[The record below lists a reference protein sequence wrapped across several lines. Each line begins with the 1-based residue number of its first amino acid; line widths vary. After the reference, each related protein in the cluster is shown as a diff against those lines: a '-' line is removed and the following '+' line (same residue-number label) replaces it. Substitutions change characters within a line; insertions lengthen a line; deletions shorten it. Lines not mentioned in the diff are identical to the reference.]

1 MKVYRNYYGA
11 SVDRGIGIQAQS
23 PELKQLNLDGIL
35 KELSSMHA
43 LESSEHDKEML
54 SYLVEKNGYTILG
67 VSYTEQPKAS
77 GYNRSAPCGLQYI
90 INSQELTEACTEL
103 GSIVNF
109 VSFQKPES
117 DNPAPLNS
125 IPRNES
131 GYTFHNSPAIIA
143 PIIDSMVRVAVSP
156 ETDILVIALPKGKNS
171 EYATARFAIAELLCY
186 LPASLRM
193 NIRFFTGLPVQDG
206 KTDPIEGLDN
216 AIKFGANVIF
226 CPNEY
231 FRTLIS
237 HRNCYGVD
245 MDQPGRQYG
254 AFAQYISNSPDIS
267 DGLATVLSNLNGAL
281 TYDRLNSAAE
291 QTQSGERVSI
301 EKLQSRLAATEREC
315 TRLGG
320 ELRKAKEDCLL
331 IQQKNDETLR
341 QYDNL
346 KYQYNQLNLQYDK
359 LNRAQYSRPA
369 KVQHTRYADY
379 EVEREMPSILKGIIF
394 ALISIL
400 MMAIAI
406 LVYNGVTR
414 GFSHIFDFSQ
424 IRQETTAAPEP
435 IPTLPDHQTEQDTE
449 PAAQDTPTPSPTP
462 TEKLTEKTTDTP
474 TPKPTD
480 TPTIKPTDTPTTKT
494 TDTPTPKPTD
504 TPTVKPAE
512 EQNTKTDE
520 KITEVPVYIEHPS
533 STTEDP
539 ASSNEK
545 EGIVKNK
552 GGAGVTL
559 RKKTVISN
567 DTKILLIPNDET
579 VTITG
584 QTTDKD
590 GNTWYIVQYDG
601 QEGYVMA
608 KFITIP

>member
-23 PELKQLNLDGIL
+23 PELKQLNLDSIL
-35 KELSSMHA
+35 KDLSSMHA

-54 SYLVEKNGYTILG
+54 SYLIEKNGFTILG

-90 INSQELTEACTEL
+90 INSQELSEASTEL

-109 VSFQKPES
+109 VSFQKPDS
-117 DNPAPLNS
+117 NNPAPLNF

-131 GYTFHNSPAIIA
+131 GYTFHNSPSIIA
-143 PIIDSMVRVAVSP
+143 PIIDSMVRVAISP
-156 ETDILVIALPKGKNS
+156 DTDILIIALPKGKNS
-171 EYATARFAIAELLCY
+171 EYATARYAIAELLCY

-193 NIRFFTGLPVQDG
+193 NIRFFTGLPVPEG

-231 FRTLIS
+231 YRTLIS

-245 MDQPGRQYG
+245 MDQPSGQYG
-254 AFAQYISNSPDIS
+254 SFAQYIANSPDIS
-267 DGLATVLSNLNGAL
+267 DGHATVLSNLNGPL

-291 QTQSGERVSI
+291 QAQNSGRVSI
-301 EKLQSRLAATEREC
+301 EKLQSILAATEKEC
-315 TRLGG
+315 GRLGG
-320 ELRKAKEDCLL
+320 ELRKVKDDCLQL
-331 IQQKNDETLR
+331 QQRNEEMHKR
-341 QYDNL
+341 YDNL
-346 KYQYNQLNLQYDK
+346 KLQADQLNRNNQELILQNDR
-359 LNRAQYSRPA
+359 LNKTLNARSA
-369 KVQHTRYADY
+369 KVQHTQYANY
-379 EVEREMPSILKGIIF
+379 EVESEMPPFLKGIIF
-394 ALISIL
+394 ALITIV

-435 IPTLPDHQTEQDTE
+435 IPTLPDQKTEQDTE
-449 PAAQDTPTPSPTP
+449 PAAPDSPTPSPTP
-462 TEKLTEKTTDTP
+462 TEKPTEKP
-474 TPKPTD
+474 
-480 TPTIKPTDTPTTKT
+480 

-512 EQNTKTDE
+512 EQTDE
-520 KITEVPVYIEHPS
+520 SDIETEPAQEPYLEP
-533 STTEDP
+533 TANP
-539 ASSNEK
+539 NASSNE
-545 EGIVKNK
+545 EREAIVSATK
-552 GGAGVTL
+552 GVTFRASYSKSSEKL
-559 RKKTVISN
+559 DYFSK
-567 DTKILLIPNDET
+567 DTQLIIIDE
-579 VTITG
+579 IT
-584 QTTDKD
+584 DEH
-590 GNTWYIVQYDG
+590 NVLWYKVRYNN

-608 KFITIP
+608 NFITIP